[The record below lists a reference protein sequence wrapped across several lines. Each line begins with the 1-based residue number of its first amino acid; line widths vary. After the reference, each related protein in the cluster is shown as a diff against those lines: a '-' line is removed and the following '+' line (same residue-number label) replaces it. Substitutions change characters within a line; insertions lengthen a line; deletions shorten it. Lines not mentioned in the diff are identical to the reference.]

1 VKIASRYLV
10 RFLNPFGHFGE
21 TAVTL
26 RTADAFT
33 HTIVVVFAGC
43 TIGTVVVV
51 VVVVSGAFGA
61 TVRVT
66 VANH

>member
-1 VKIASRYLV
+1 MEIAPRYLV

-26 RTADAFT
+26 RTTDPFT
-33 HTIVVVFAGC
+33 HTIVVLFVGC
-43 TIGTVVVV
+43 TVVV

-61 TVRVT
+61 TVSVT